1 MSRVIRFFIIFLL
14 TPVRLYNLRFLK
26 IRSRI
31 PIRSQMPNIPE
42 EDLTP
47 IIPPSGPSEYGG
59 GERARVEVLPNPD
72 ELQLDI
78 VESKTNCTAMVSALF
93 SPKATREIWDTSIN
107 EMVTRHKRGTNIPIQ
122 SEHARKKVAVTLCA
136 ERSIKAFILRR
147 PGTRIASNPTMI
159 GGKQQLE
166 HLFEPGAPFFLKL
179 SCEVVPY
186 PEFLEDF
193 NQMHVTVFLT
203 PKGEEDRRMTT
214 RINELLDE
222 YRILKPKYS
231 KVEWGDCIS
240 AKIDRVYSKLLDGSM
255 GGPLPEKY
263 QFPTGE
269 ESCGS
274 YKTVFKI
281 RNCQTRLHCS
291 TNDKQIIST
300 DDNFFIP
307 YNYLINNTLDNDD
320 ILLSDDDES
329 TNSTSVITR
338 FAPSPTGDLHFGGAR
353 TALYNYLF
361 AKNQNGKFYLRI
373 EDTDKKRNIEGCED
387 RIINDLNWL
396 NIKWDKIYKQSNR
409 YNIYIKYINILLK
422 NDDAFYCFCEG
433 DDYRC
438 RYLSKDIIYNNIY
451 KKIPYTI
458 RIKNYVKKYSYIDEI
473 YGKIVNNEIKD
484 SIIWRSNGT
493 PVYNFCCPLDDYLL
507 NITHIIRSREHI
519 LNTIK
524 HIMLWE
530 KLNKIKKKNIPIYAH
545 TSYIVDKDNK
555 KLSKRN
561 NNNNSHIFTLKSNN
575 YLSDSVKN
583 MLLLTGWNDGSET
596 EIYNENDMINKFN
609 IKRIVKSSSFFD
621 IKKLDWLNSKYYENI
636 SDDIFL
642 DMIKKRFYE
651 INIINEY
658 NEIFENIIKIISL
671 SIRSGGVTV
680 ETVLNEIL
688 DTFNYNIGKCIID
701 IQLNYDE
708 NYQDFRM
715 IGELLYKKID
725 IKMLKLNINDIY
737 DIDKLIKYY
746 DNFYNALIYEL
757 INTTNIKKK
766 KCMYYSRI
774 WLTGKTKGSSVSK
787 KLLVLASSELVN
799 LNIKSVKLSERLK
812 LIELYTRA

>member
-269 ESCGS
+269 NVEITIDDSRYIPGLAEGIIGMSPGESRLVTGS
-274 YKTVFKI
+274 ISPSYMTGDIVEEDSLSGAQVLFNITDIEVFERSTPDLEGLAERMNTTVSDLTSKI
-281 RNCQTRLHCS
+281 ANTVDEEINTEMQIRKVRAVMRSLLHITDVAIPTYAIEDEVETQFAIRTRGWKWNDEDTKRLELKRFRNRVWRACEDKLALTLATSRIFFSENMKISEDELNRQVLENKKKAADERNTSGLVDPTITALLREE
-291 TNDKQIIST
+291 TNEKIENGMSIDRVDDEGNLEENHKKEIIAQFEEQLRCRHKSLLISQKVLE
-300 DDNFFIP
+300 NLKRKCRFEYVYENEKP
-307 YNYLINNTLDNDD
+307 YIRGVGLQRRTEMP
-320 ILLSDDDES
+320 DDD
-329 TNSTSVITR
+329 
-338 FAPSPTGDLHFGGAR
+338 
-353 TALYNYLF
+353 
-361 AKNQNGKFYLRI
+361 
-373 EDTDKKRNIEGCED
+373 
-387 RIINDLNWL
+387 
-396 NIKWDKIYKQSNR
+396 
-409 YNIYIKYINILLK
+409 
-422 NDDAFYCFCEG
+422 
-433 DDYRC
+433 
-438 RYLSKDIIYNNIY
+438 
-451 KKIPYTI
+451 
-458 RIKNYVKKYSYIDEI
+458 
-473 YGKIVNNEIKD
+473 
-484 SIIWRSNGT
+484 
-493 PVYNFCCPLDDYLL
+493 
-507 NITHIIRSREHI
+507 
-519 LNTIK
+519 
-524 HIMLWE
+524 
-530 KLNKIKKKNIPIYAH
+530 
-545 TSYIVDKDNK
+545 
-555 KLSKRN
+555 
-561 NNNNSHIFTLKSNN
+561 
-575 YLSDSVKN
+575 
-583 MLLLTGWNDGSET
+583 
-596 EIYNENDMINKFN
+596 
-609 IKRIVKSSSFFD
+609 
-621 IKKLDWLNSKYYENI
+621 
-636 SDDIFL
+636 
-642 DMIKKRFYE
+642 
-651 INIINEY
+651 
-658 NEIFENIIKIISL
+658 
-671 SIRSGGVTV
+671 
-680 ETVLNEIL
+680 
-688 DTFNYNIGKCIID
+688 
-701 IQLNYDE
+701 
-708 NYQDFRM
+708 
-715 IGELLYKKID
+715 
-725 IKMLKLNINDIY
+725 
-737 DIDKLIKYY
+737 
-746 DNFYNALIYEL
+746 
-757 INTTNIKKK
+757 
-766 KCMYYSRI
+766 
-774 WLTGKTKGSSVSK
+774 
-787 KLLVLASSELVN
+787 
-799 LNIKSVKLSERLK
+799 
-812 LIELYTRA
+812 